1 MEDLQLH
8 TALLLIIFIASLLFI
23 FTSQHKKEKK
33 VEKKVEKEVEKEEK
47 PVRKEAADDEDAD
60 DDDEEDF
67 EKPALDDHL
76 EHIPFQ
82 HEILPENEMIT
93 RSAKFYSTMDKRRTL
108 RFFSSQRIPRQ
119 VIDNIV
125 LAAAT
130 SPSGAHTE
138 PWTYVVVEDAEV
150 KEKVREIVEEE
161 EEKNYSQR
169 MGSKWTTD
177 LRPLKTDW
185 VKPYLTTAPYIVL
198 LFKQTYGLLPNGKK
212 RVHYYN
218 EISTS
223 ISAGIFLAA
232 VQWAGLVTLTS
243 TPLNCGPALRRL
255 LGRPENEK
263 LVMLLPLGY
272 PAQDATVPALKRKT
286 LDEVR
291 IYV

>member
-1 MEDLQLH
+1 MEDLQPH
-8 TALLLIIFIASLLFI
+8 TALLLLLFLSSLLFI
-23 FTSQHKKEKK
+23 FSKKEKK
-33 VEKKVEKEVEKEEK
+33 VKKEEK
-47 PVRKEAADDEDAD
+47 KEEPVRKESADDENADD
-60 DDDEEDF
+60 DDDEEDY
-67 EKPALDDHL
+67 EKPALDEQL
-76 EHIPFQ
+76 EHVPFQ
-82 HEILPENEMIT
+82 HEMLSESEMISK
-93 RSAKFYSTMDKRRTL
+93 SAEFYTTMNKRRTL
-108 RFFSSQRIPRQ
+108 RFFSSQPIPRQ

-161 EEKNYSQR
+161 EERNYTQR
-169 MGSKWTTD
+169 MGSKWTAD

-185 VKPYLTTAPYIVL
+185 VKPYLTTAPYLVL

-212 RVHYYN
+212 KVHYYN

-223 ISAGIFLAA
+223 ISAGLFLAA

-263 LVMLLPLGY
+263 LVMLLPVGY
-272 PAQDATVPALKRKT
+272 PAQDATVPALKRKK